1 MSAEALLESLG
12 SIQKNLVVLVLLVN
26 VWMQGVGSTILQHNQ
41 TSAAFPDEDTTKLFR
56 KLEKDHRD

>member
-26 VWMQGVGSTILQHNQ
+26 VWMQGVGS
-41 TSAAFPDEDTTKLFR
+41 SAAFPDEDTTKLFR